1 MDEYTQRILRSALG
15 GLLHDPF
22 TSATSLLPHWEFE
35 KALERELSLSKD
47 QLRLALA
54 LLASVP
60 LGLGIRLCRG
70 TSVRH
75 LYALL
80 TGAGLLYYTF
90 GNGCLHAAIP
100 AALTYLIMALM
111 PRSCAAPVW
120 ILNFGYLIWLHVISC
135 MGDSYEPGA
144 MDFTGAEMV
153 LVLKLISLATC
164 YQDARRLKKEAM
176 TAFQAEHAVQQL
188 PGPLAYSAYVLAL
201 GNLLAGPYLE
211 FTDYRDFIHLKGVWD
226 PGAARPV
233 PPAWQPGL
241 VCLAKA
247 AFFMAAYMYLTP
259 RLGWPV
265 LFTPWYSQLAFP
277 LRCVVQFAAGVTSQ
291 FKYCFAWTLSEASLT
306 AAGLNFSGWDTASG
320 RPLWGRYANI
330 HFFRLMLVDSGRL
343 VPQHWNIVTGQF
355 LRRYVYE
362 RLTRAGR
369 KPGFSQLLCTQL
381 TSALWHGLSGGHFLF
396 FASTA
401 LAVRSSHVVYSLEQR
416 VLPPGLV
423 RSGVWWLAKVVWT
436 QYLINYL
443 VLAFHIM
450 SVPRSLQ
457 AWASTYFWAHVVIL
471 LTCFVVGPLVPRS
484 SRRSGGRDAVKTE

>member
-22 TSATSLLPHWEFE
+22 TSATSLLPHWEVE
-35 KALERELSLSKD
+35 KTLERELSLSKD

-100 AALTYLIMALM
+100 AGLTYLIMALM

-144 MDFTGAEMV
+144 LDFTGAEMV

-188 PGPLAYSAYVLAL
+188 PSPLAYSGYVLAL

-265 LFTPWYSQLAFP
+265 LFTPWYSQLPFP

-306 AAGLNFSGWDTASG
+306 AAGLNFSGWDPSG

-330 HFFRLMLVDSGRL
+330 HFFRLMLLDSGRL

-369 KPGFSQLLCTQL
+369 KPGFFQLLCTQL

-401 LAVRSSHVVYSLEQR
+401 LAVRSSHVVYGLEQR

-423 RSGVWWLAKVVWT
+423 RSRVWWLAKVVWT

-457 AWASTYFWAHVVIL
+457 VWASTYFWAHAVIL
-471 LTCFVVGPLVPRS
+471 LTCFVVGPLVPRG
-484 SRRSGGRDAVKTE
+484 SRRAGAHDSVKTE